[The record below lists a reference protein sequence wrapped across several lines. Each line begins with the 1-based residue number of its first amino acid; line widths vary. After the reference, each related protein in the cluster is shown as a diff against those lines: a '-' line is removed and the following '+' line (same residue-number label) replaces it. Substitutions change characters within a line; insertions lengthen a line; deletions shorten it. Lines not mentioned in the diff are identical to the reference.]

1 MSIERIHGGA
11 YMNKKQSRVQD
22 LVICALFSALIAI
35 GAFLQITIPVQ
46 PMPMHFTLQY
56 YFSILAGFLLG
67 GKRGLLSVLIYLLIG
82 LVGIP
87 VFASGGGPAY
97 LIRPTFGFLLGFAFN
112 SGAIGYLCERW
123 LPKKGW
129 QYLIIATVGYTLY
142 YLCGMIYFYVISNY
156 VIDVPVGWGLVFIN
170 CFVIT
175 AVPDYL
181 LCIFGALTAYKLLA
195 IVRKNILK

>member
-1 MSIERIHGGA
+1 MEVDYLNKTRI
-11 YMNKKQSRVQD
+11 KVQD

-35 GAFLQITIPVQ
+35 GAFLQITIPTQ

-67 GKRGLLSVLIYLLIG
+67 GKKGLCSVLIYLLIG

-87 VFASGGGPAY
+87 IFASGGGPAY

-112 SGAIGYLCERW
+112 SGIIGYLTDKW
-123 LPKKGW
+123 PVHKIW
-129 QYLIIATVGYTLY
+129 QFLLVATLGYAAY
-142 YLCGMIYFYVISNY
+142 YLSGMIYFYLISNY
-156 VIDVPVGWGLVFIN
+156 VIDVPVGWGLVFVN

-175 AVPDYL
+175 AIPDYI
-181 LCIFGALTAYKLLA
+181 LCIFGSLTAFKLVPIIKKTRL
-195 IVRKNILK
+195 R

>member
-1 MSIERIHGGA
+1 M
-11 YMNKKQSRVQD
+11 KKTSFRVQD
-22 LVICALFSALIAI
+22 LVLCALFSALIAI

-67 GKRGLLSVLIYLLIG
+67 SRKGLLSVVIYLLIG

-87 VFASGGGPAY
+87 IFASGGGPAY

-112 SGAIGYLCERW
+112 TWAIGFLQERFQ
-123 LPKKGW
+123 PRKV
-129 QYLIIATVGYTLY
+129 IPFIMIATVGYALY
-142 YLCGMIYFYVISNY
+142 YLCGMIYFYFISNY
-156 VIDVPVGWGLVFIN
+156 VINVPVGWGLVFIN

-175 AVPDYL
+175 ALPDYI
-181 LCIFGALTAYKLLA
+181 LCVFGALTAVKLVP
-195 IVRKNILK
+195 IIHKYILKNR

>member
-1 MSIERIHGGA
+1 
-11 YMNKKQSRVQD
+11 MNKKQSRVQD

-87 VFASGGGPAY
+87 VFASGGGPA
-97 LIRPTFGFLLGFAFN
+97 
-112 SGAIGYLCERW
+112 
-123 LPKKGW
+123 
-129 QYLIIATVGYTLY
+129 
-142 YLCGMIYFYVISNY
+142 
-156 VIDVPVGWGLVFIN
+156 
-170 CFVIT
+170 
-175 AVPDYL
+175 
-181 LCIFGALTAYKLLA
+181 
-195 IVRKNILK
+195 